1 VEASR
6 NLDQMLEVPGVDTY
20 FFGPADFSAS
30 AGYPG
35 QWQGP
40 GVAEALLNMKDRIRA
55 AGKNC
60 GIIAGSPEDIH
71 LRINEGFRMIAIG
84 SDSGLLIKGLR
95 QSLQSI
101 GRDAALTTSLNPAK
115 QFEGNNRTQ

>member
-1 VEASR
+1 
-6 NLDQMLEVPGVDTY
+6 MLAVPGVDTY

-30 AGYPG
+30 AGYAG

-55 AGKNC
+55 AGKHC
-60 GIIAGSPEDIH
+60 GIIAGSPEDVC
-71 LRINEGFRMIAIG
+71 LRIKQGFRMIAIG

-95 QSLQSI
+95 QSLHSI
-101 GRDAALTTSLNPAK
+101 GRDTALTTSLNPAE
-115 QFEGNNRTQ
+115 QFEGSGRKE